1 MLLDEFDIFEKIG
14 LSLGYMTKKIYLC
27 GKFNHGDYMN
37 WLKSLFFGSGVPHSI
52 FILTLA
58 IACGIYLS
66 HRLKFK
72 GITLGITWILF
83 CAIAMSHFGMHL
95 DPVVE
100 TFSKDFGLILFVY
113 SIGLQVGPSFFSSF
127 GKGGIKLNILAMS
140 AVILSCLTAYIIHL
154 ISGEDIA
161 TMTGVLF
168 GAVTNTPGLG
178 AAEQAFADITGTTN
192 ADIASGYAMAYPLGV
207 VGIIL
212 SLLAMRW
219 IFRINI
225 DKEKEQIAAESEV
238 QKEIEHIDIL
248 LANPQVEGA
257 SIRDLSA
264 LCNMNLIVSRLVRPD
279 GEDELPDVDTILH
292 VGDRIRIVIDQEHKK
307 SVLLLGMETT
317 IQTDNKQ
324 QAHLVSRNI
333 IVTKPELNGK
343 RIGDL
348 NIRSTYHVS
357 ITRIRRAGIELLAT
371 RDLYLQLGDKITVV
385 GEERAVN
392 KIESLF
398 GNSTKRLDMPNLVS
412 IFVGIALGVALGL
425 LPIAL
430 PGLSQPF
437 KLGLAGGSLI
447 VAILMSCFG
456 PKLHIV
462 TYTTSS
468 ANLMIREIGIAMFL
482 AAVGFGAGKTF
493 IQTLV
498 EGGYV
503 WIGYGVIITLIPL
516 LIIGVIGRKWL
527 KLDYFTLMGLLAG
540 STTNPPALSYATTLT
555 TSNDRAAVSY
565 STVYPLTMFL
575 RVLTGQLMILL
586 FL

>member
-1 MLLDEFDIFEKIG
+1 
-14 LSLGYMTKKIYLC
+14 
-27 GKFNHGDYMN
+27 MN
-37 WLKSLFFGSGVPHSI
+37 WLNSLFFGTGVPHSI
-52 FILTLA
+52 FILTIA
-58 IACGIYLS
+58 IATGIYLS

-100 TFSKDFGLILFVY
+100 TFAKDFGLILFVY

-127 GKGGIKLNILAMS
+127 GKGGIKLNILAVS
-140 AVILSCLTAYIIHL
+140 IVVLSCVIAYFIHL
-154 ISGEDIA
+154 ISGEDMA
-161 TMTGVLF
+161 TMTGVLS

-178 AAEQAFADITGTTN
+178 AAQQAFTDITGEVN
-192 ADIASGYAMAYPLGV
+192 PNIASGYAMAYPLGV

-219 IFRINI
+219 FFKIRL
-225 DKEKEQIAAESEV
+225 DKEEERLAAENEV
-238 QKEIEHIDIL
+238 QKEIEYIDL
-248 LANPQVEGA
+248 LLTNPQVEGA
-257 SIRDLSA
+257 NIRDLSQ
-264 LCNMNLIVSRLVRPD
+264 LCHFHLIVSRLVRPNGD
-279 GEDELPDVDTILH
+279 DELPDVDTVLH
-292 VGDRIRIVIDQEHKK
+292 VGDRIRVVVDKENEK
-307 SVLLLGMETT
+307 SVLLLGMETSLP
-317 IQTDNKQ
+317 TDHKA
-324 QAHLVSRNI
+324 QAHLVSRHV

-348 NIRSTYHVS
+348 NVRATYHVS

-371 RDLYLQLGDKITVV
+371 RDLYLQLGDRITVV
-385 GEERAVN
+385 GEERAVD
-392 KIESLF
+392 KVEKLF
-398 GNSTKRLDMPNLVS
+398 GNSTKKLDVPNLTS
-412 IFVGIALGVALGL
+412 IFLGLALGVAAGL

-430 PGLSQPF
+430 PGLAQPF
-437 KLGLAGGSLI
+437 KLGIAGGSLI

-456 PKLHIV
+456 PKMHIV

-493 IQTLV
+493 IPTLLA
-498 EGGYV
+498 GGYA

-516 LIIGVIGRKWL
+516 LLMGAVGRMWL
-527 KLDYFTLMGLLAG
+527 KLDYFTLMGVLAG
-540 STTNPPALSYATTLT
+540 STTNPPALAYATTVSST
-555 TSNDRAAVSY
+555 NDRAAVAY

>member
-1 MLLDEFDIFEKIG
+1 
-14 LSLGYMTKKIYLC
+14 
-27 GKFNHGDYMN
+27 MN
-37 WLKSLFFGSGVPHSI
+37 WLDSLFFGTGVPHSI
-52 FILTLA
+52 FILTIA
-58 IACGIYLS
+58 IAAGISLS

-100 TFSKDFGLILFVY
+100 TFAKDFGLILFVY

-127 GKGGIKLNILAMS
+127 GKGGIKLNLLAMTI
-140 AVILSCLTAYIIHL
+140 VFLSCVTAYIIHL
-154 ISGEDIA
+154 LSGEDIA

-178 AAEQAFADITGTTN
+178 AAQQAFTDITGEVN
-192 ADIASGYAMAYPLGV
+192 PNIASGYAMAYPLGV
-207 VGIIL
+207 VGIITA
-212 SLLAMRW
+212 LLAMRW
-219 IFRINI
+219 FFHIKL
-225 DKEKEQIAAESEV
+225 DKEEERVVAESTA
-238 QKEIEHIDIL
+238 QKEIEFIDIL

-257 SIRDLSA
+257 HIRELSQ
-264 LCNMNLIVSRLVRPD
+264 LCHMNLIVSRLVRPN

-292 VGDRIRIVIDQEHKK
+292 VGDRIRVVVDKENEK
-307 SVLLLGMETT
+307 SVLLLGMETSLPT
-317 IQTDNKQ
+317 NEKAH
-324 QAHLVSRNI
+324 AHLVSRHVV
-333 IVTKPELNGK
+333 VTKPELNGK

-348 NIRSTYHVS
+348 NVRATYHVS

-371 RDLYLQLGDKITVV
+371 RDLYLQLGDRITVV
-385 GEERAVN
+385 GEERAVD
-392 KIESLF
+392 KVEKLF
-398 GNSTKRLDMPNLVS
+398 GNSTKRLDIPNLAS
-412 IFVGIALGVALGL
+412 IFLGLALGVAAGV
-425 LPIAL
+425 LPIML
-430 PGLSQPF
+430 PGLAQPF
-437 KLGLAGGSLI
+437 KLGIAGGSLI

-456 PKLHIV
+456 PKMHIV

-493 IQTLV
+493 LPTLL

-503 WIGYGVIITLIPL
+503 WIGYGVIITLLPL
-516 LIIGVIGRKWL
+516 LLVGLIARWWL
-527 KLDYFTLMGLLAG
+527 KLDYFSLMGLLAG
-540 STTNPPALSYATTLT
+540 STTNPPALAYATTV
-555 TSNDRAAVSY
+555 SSANDRAAVAY

>member
-1 MLLDEFDIFEKIG
+1 
-14 LSLGYMTKKIYLC
+14 
-27 GKFNHGDYMN
+27 MN
-37 WLKSLFFGSGVPHSI
+37 WLDSLFFGTGVPHSI
-52 FILTLA
+52 FILTIA
-58 IACGIYLS
+58 IAAGISLS

-100 TFSKDFGLILFVY
+100 TFAKDFGLILFVY

-127 GKGGIKLNILAMS
+127 GKGGIKLNLLAMTI
-140 AVILSCLTAYIIHL
+140 VFLSCVTAYIIHL
-154 ISGEDIA
+154 LSGEDIA

-178 AAEQAFADITGTTN
+178 AAQQAFTDIMGTMN
-192 ADIASGYAMAYPLGV
+192 PNIASGYAMAYPLGV
-207 VGIIL
+207 VGIITA
-212 SLLAMRW
+212 LLAMRW
-219 IFRINI
+219 FFHIKL
-225 DKEKEQIAAESEV
+225 DKEEERVVAESTA
-238 QKEIEHIDIL
+238 QKEIEYIDIL

-257 SIRDLSA
+257 HIRELGQ
-264 LCNMNLIVSRLVRPD
+264 LCHMNLIVSRLVRPN

-292 VGDRIRIVIDQEHKK
+292 VGDRIRVVVDKENKK
-307 SVLLLGMETT
+307 SVLLLGMETSLPT
-317 IQTDNKQ
+317 NEKAH
-324 QAHLVSRNI
+324 AHLVSRHVV
-333 IVTKPELNGK
+333 VTKPELNGK

-348 NIRSTYHVS
+348 NVRATYHVS

-371 RDLYLQLGDKITVV
+371 RDLYLQLGDRITVV
-385 GEERAVN
+385 GEERAVD
-392 KIESLF
+392 KVEKLF
-398 GNSTKRLDMPNLVS
+398 GNSTRRLDIPNLAS
-412 IFVGIALGVALGL
+412 IFLGLALGVAAGV
-425 LPIAL
+425 LPIML
-430 PGLSQPF
+430 PGLAQPF
-437 KLGLAGGSLI
+437 KLGIAGGSLI

-456 PKLHIV
+456 PKMHII

-493 IQTLV
+493 LPTLL

-503 WIGYGVIITLIPL
+503 WIGYGVIITLLPL
-516 LIIGVIGRKWL
+516 LLVGLIARWWL
-527 KLDYFTLMGLLAG
+527 KLDYFSLMGLLAG
-540 STTNPPALSYATTLT
+540 STTNPPALAYATTV
-555 TSNDRAAVSY
+555 SSANDRAAVAY